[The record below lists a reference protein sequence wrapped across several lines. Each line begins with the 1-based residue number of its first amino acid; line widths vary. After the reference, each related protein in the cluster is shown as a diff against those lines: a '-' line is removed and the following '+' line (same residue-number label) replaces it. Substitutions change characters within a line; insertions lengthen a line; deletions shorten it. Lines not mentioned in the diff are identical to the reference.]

1 LRLGFSLDPRLGL
14 DPGDELAL
22 VKRGAELGYESAWTP
37 ATPEPAAFD
46 RCLRWYEAA
55 GLPVGIA
62 VVPASGQPPAVYAE
76 HARRVHEGTGGN
88 FFFGVGSGQMQ
99 HAAAGMRDYLERL
112 RADLPEGPPIYL
124 AALGP
129 LMLRLAGEAA
139 DGVSL
144 NWCSTDAVAWS
155 RRAVEAAADACG
167 RAVPVTSMYIRT
179 CVDPDPAVARDTLGK
194 AALMYALGPPA
205 YRRHYERM
213 GFADELRSLEGG
225 ESQPSAAFLAASGA
239 AGAPGEVRAQ
249 FESIA
254 SGGLDVAIVRVL
266 SPRPGDTEAVVRAL
280 EECAPK
286 AVGPD

>member
-1 LRLGFSLDPRLGL
+1 MRLGFSLDPRLEL

-22 VKRGAELGYESAWTP
+22 VKHGAELGYESAWTP

-76 HARRVHEGTGGN
+76 HARRLHEGTGGN
-88 FFFGVGSGQMQ
+88 FWFGVGSGQML

-112 RADLPEGPPIYL
+112 RDLLPDGPPIYL

-129 LMLRLAGEAA
+129 RMLQLAGEAA

-144 NWCSTDAVAWS
+144 NWCSADAVAGS
-155 RRAVEAAADACG
+155 RGRVEAAARAAG
-167 RAVPVTSMYIRT
+167 RSAPVISMYIRT
-179 CVDPDPAVARDTLGK
+179 CVDPDAQVARETLGR
-194 AALMYALGPPA
+194 AALMYALGPQA
-205 YRRHYERM
+205 YRKHYERM
-213 GFADELRSLEGG
+213 GFADELRSLERGDA
-225 ESQPSAAFLAASGA
+225 QPSSQFLAASGA

-249 FESIA
+249 FERIA
-254 SGGLDVAIVRVL
+254 GGGLDVAIVRVL
-266 SPRPGDTEAVVRAL
+266 SPVPGDTEAVVRAL
-280 EECAPK
+280 EECAPE
-286 AVGPD
+286 AGTED

>member
-1 LRLGFSLDPRLGL
+1 VRLGFSLDPRLGL

-37 ATPEPAAFD
+37 ATPEPEAFD

-76 HARRVHEGTGGN
+76 HTRRVHEGTGGN
-88 FFFGVGSGQMQ
+88 FRFGVGSGQML

-112 RADLPEGPPIYL
+112 RDLLPDGPPIYL

-129 LMLRLAGEAA
+129 LMLQLAGEAA

-144 NWCSTDAVAWS
+144 NWCSAETVAWS
-155 RRAVEAAADACG
+155 RRRVEAAAGAAG
-167 RAVPVTSMYIRT
+167 RNVPVISMYIRT
-179 CVDPDPAVARDTLGK
+179 CVDPDAQVAKETLGR

-205 YRRHYERM
+205 YRKHYERM
-213 GFADELRSLEGG
+213 GFADELRALEGAG
-225 ESQPSAAFLAASGA
+225 GQPSAEFLAASGA

-254 SGGLDVAIVRVL
+254 AGGLDVAIVRVL
-266 SPRPGDTEAVVRAL
+266 SPRPGDTQAVVRAL
-280 EECAPK
+280 EECAP
-286 AVGPD
+286 D

>member
-1 LRLGFSLDPRLGL
+1 MRLGFSLDPRLQL
-14 DPGDELAL
+14 DAGDELAL
-22 VKRGAELGYESAWTP
+22 VKRGAELGYESVWTP
-37 ATPEPAAFD
+37 ATPEPEAFD

-62 VVPASGQPPAVYAE
+62 VVPASGQPPDVYAE
-76 HARRVHEGTGGN
+76 RARRVHEETGGN
-88 FFFGVGSGQMQ
+88 FWFGVGSGQLL
-99 HAAAGMRDYLERL
+99 HAAEGMRDYLERL
-112 RADLPEGPPIYL
+112 RDLLPGGPPIYL

-129 LMLRLAGEAA
+129 LMLRLAAEAA

-144 NWCSTDAVAWS
+144 NWCSAEAVAWS
-155 RRAVEAAADACG
+155 RQRVEAAASAAG
-167 RAVPVTSMYIRT
+167 RPAPVLSMYIRT
-179 CVDPDPAVARDTLGK
+179 CVDPDAEVARDTLGR

-213 GFADELRSLEGG
+213 GFTEELRSLEEG
-225 ESQPSAAFLAASGA
+225 SAQPSAAFLAASGA
-239 AGAPGEVRAQ
+239 AGAPGEVRSH

-254 SGGLDVAIVRVL
+254 AGGLDVAIVRVL

-286 AVGPD
+286 AAAPD